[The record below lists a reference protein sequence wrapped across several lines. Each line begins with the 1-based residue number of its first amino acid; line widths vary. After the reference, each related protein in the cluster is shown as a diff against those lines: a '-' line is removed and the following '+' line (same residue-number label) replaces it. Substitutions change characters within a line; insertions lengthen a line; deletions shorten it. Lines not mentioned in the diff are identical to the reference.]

1 MAHRSADDAYYRA
14 KQQVKP
20 IETAEGRS
28 NARPHASYFVRPGD
42 GHFSSD
48 KYYAS
53 RTVAPVATTLDKRVE
68 LVCDDTP
75 ILVAVTAAF
84 GDGATAVQVTGDA
97 IQISKAKT
105 GIDLAV
111 GQNRLTRAQADR
123 IQYVVTVS
131 DVVVAAPAT
140 APEPVTAVVEEAP
153 AEEEAPVIEDL
164 PAAEEPVVEEPVQRV
179 AKKGRRQKAA
189 EEITET
195 DVAEAFGVDQG
206 D

>member
-1 MAHRSADDAYYRA
+1 
-14 KQQVKP
+14 
-20 IETAEGRS
+20 
-28 NARPHASYFVRPGD
+28 
-42 GHFSSD
+42 
-48 KYYAS
+48 
-53 RTVAPVATTLDKRVE
+53 
-68 LVCDDTP
+68 
-75 ILVAVTAAF
+75 
-84 GDGATAVQVTGDA
+84 
-97 IQISKAKT
+97 
-105 GIDLAV
+105 
-111 GQNRLTRAQADR
+111 
-123 IQYVVTVS
+123 VS

-179 AKKGRRQKAA
+179 AKKGRRRKAA